1 MSYRDEQLSK
11 YVNNIYHLNEKNAVG
26 RAIDE
31 LIASG
36 KKDDE
41 IRAMNPYYAQELDRR
56 ASNINVQDYANKV
69 GDARKA
75 AEMAQSLA
83 NVHQNDKYDAAADK
97 ARANVVGAQNDLEN
111 AKVKAKANVAAKMD
125 AKNQAADL
133 EAYRAEKREQ
143 AKLYK
148 ANLELEQTKQE
159 LEQAKKELEE
169 LKAKAAQGDTDAAQE
184 AEKVKDV
191 VEQKTE
197 EVKEETA
204 EVKNAKTETTPP
216 TAEELNAGAET
227 TATQTSPEETAK
239 AQANAEET
247 ATQSAMEI
255 KPTDTPEIQQ
265 AKQNFQQEWADL
277 KTQIG
282 SIQDTTKKLMSSP
295 IATSYVKQRPDLA
308 TKFQKFGGALAAM
321 GSIVGLAGMITMF
334 INPALG
340 GILSAAGRTMVGAGG
355 ATASGANAVK
365 QFKNGNVLGGIGSL
379 AAAGMSGAMAGMGAK
394 SLAGGIG
401 AMQAANAAPA
411 VSTETTDAMAGDPR
425 FAAPT
430 DTNPA
435 NGNTTQSFTPG
446 SNPAQFTNREPT
458 IANTNDAVANAQPG
472 DVLQRNDGTRIEIN
486 QGDIDWAKAHQSQP
500 VPQVTPQ
507 VGAQTVNTGT
517 LSINPNAGTPNLG
530 NITLPNGPLQ
540 PNLNAFKAQTQPSP
554 LFNSSTNPFN
564 PTPNLGN
571 IKAGSS
577 VLQPNLNDYNA
588 FKTQT
593 QPSPLFNSST
603 NPFNPTPNLGDIK
616 AGPSVL
622 QPNLNDYNAF
632 KAQTNMNL
640 PQGVNVGGNTTPNL
654 VPSSWSQP
662 HQPTPN
668 VKLPY
673 VQNGQ
678 WINK

>member
-11 YVNNIYHLNEKNAVG
+11 YINNIYHLNEKNAVG
-26 RAIDE
+26 KAIDD
-31 LIASG
+31 LIESG
-36 KKDDE
+36 KTDDE

-75 AEMAQSLA
+75 AKMAQSLA

-97 ARANVVGAQNDLEN
+97 ARANVVRAQNDLEN

-125 AKNQAADL
+125 AKNPDL

-148 ANLELEQTKQE
+148 ASLELEQTKQE

-169 LKAKAAQGDTDAAQE
+169 LKAKAAQGDEKAAKE
-184 AEKVKDV
+184 AEKVEDV
-191 VEQKTE
+191 VDQKTE

-204 EVKNAKTETTPP
+204 EVQNAKAETTPP

-239 AQANAEET
+239 ARANAEET

-308 TKFQKFGGALAAM
+308 TKFQKFGGALATM

-334 INPALG
+334 INPTLG

-394 SLAGGIG
+394 SLASRIG
-401 AMQAANAAPA
+401 AMQAANAAPV
-411 VSTETTDAMAGDPR
+411 VSTGTTDAMAGDPR

-507 VGAQTVNTGT
+507 VGAQTVDTGT
-517 LSINPNAGTPNLG
+517 LSLNPNAGTPNLG
-530 NITLPNGPLQ
+530 NITLPQSPLQ
-540 PNLNAFKAQTQPSP
+540 PNLNAFKTQAQPSP

-564 PTPNLGN
+564 QTSNLGNIKAGPSVLQPNLNDYNAFKTQAQPNPLFNSSANPFNPTPNLGD

-588 FKTQT
+588 FK
-593 QPSPLFNSST
+593 
-603 NPFNPTPNLGDIK
+603 
-616 AGPSVL
+616 
-622 QPNLNDYNAF
+622 
-632 KAQTNMNL
+632 AQNNMNL
-640 PQGVNVGGNTTPNL
+640 SQGVNVGGNTTPNL
-654 VPSSWSQP
+654 APSSWSQP

>member
-11 YVNNIYHLNEKNAVG
+11 YINNIYHLNEKNAVG
-26 RAIDE
+26 KAIDD
-31 LIASG
+31 LIESG
-36 KKDDE
+36 KTDDE

-75 AEMAQSLA
+75 AKMAQSLA

-97 ARANVVGAQNDLEN
+97 ARANVVRAQNDLEN

-125 AKNQAADL
+125 AKNPDL

-148 ANLELEQTKQE
+148 ASLELEQTKQE

-169 LKAKAAQGDTDAAQE
+169 LKAKAAQGDEKAAKE
-184 AEKVKDV
+184 AEKVEDV
-191 VEQKTE
+191 VDQKTE

-204 EVKNAKTETTPP
+204 EVQNAKAETTPP

-239 AQANAEET
+239 ARANAEET

-308 TKFQKFGGALAAM
+308 TKFQKFGGALATM

-340 GILSAAGRTMVGAGG
+340 GILSAAGRTMIGAGG

-379 AAAGMSGAMAGMGAK
+379 AAVGMSGAMAGMGAK

-411 VSTETTDAMAGDPR
+411 VSTGTTDAMAGDPR

-430 DTNPA
+430 DTNPT

-507 VGAQTVNTGT
+507 AGAQTVDTGT
-517 LSINPNAGTPNLG
+517 LSLNPNAGTPNLG
-530 NITLPNGPLQ
+530 NITLPQSPLQ
-540 PNLNAFKAQTQPSP
+540 PNLNAFKTQAQPSP

-571 IKAGSS
+571 IKAG
-577 VLQPNLNDYNA
+577 
-588 FKTQT
+588 
-593 QPSPLFNSST
+593 
-603 NPFNPTPNLGDIK
+603 
-616 AGPSVL
+616 PSVL

-632 KAQTNMNL
+632 KAQNNMNL
-640 PQGVNVGGNTTPNL
+640 SQGVNVGGNTTPNL
-654 VPSSWSQP
+654 APSSWSQP

>member
-11 YVNNIYHLNEKNAVG
+11 YINNIYHLNEKNAVG
-26 RAIDE
+26 RAIDD

-36 KKDDE
+36 KKE
-41 IRAMNPYYAQELDRR
+41 
-56 ASNINVQDYANKV
+56 

-111 AKVKAKANVAAKMD
+111 AKVKAKANVAAKMG

-169 LKAKAAQGDTDAAQE
+169 LKAKAAQGDEKAAKE
-184 AEKVKDV
+184 AEKVEDV
-191 VEQKTE
+191 VDQKTE

-204 EVKNAKTETTPP
+204 EVQNAKAETTPP

-239 AQANAEET
+239 ARANAEET

-411 VSTETTDAMAGDPR
+411 VSTGTTDAMAGDPR

-430 DTNPA
+430 DTNPT

-507 VGAQTVNTGT
+507 AGAQTVDTGT
-517 LSINPNAGTPNLG
+517 LSLNPNAGTPNLG
-530 NITLPNGPLQ
+530 NITLPQSPLQ
-540 PNLNAFKAQTQPSP
+540 PNLNAFKTQAQPNS
-554 LFNSSTNPFN
+554 LFNSSANPFN
-564 PTPNLGN
+564 PTPNLGD

-577 VLQPNLNDYNA
+577 VLQPNLNDYNT

-662 HQPTPN
+662 HQTTPK

-678 WINK
+678 WIDN

>member
-11 YVNNIYHLNEKNAVG
+11 YINNIYHLNEKNAVG
-26 RAIDE
+26 KAIDD

-36 KKDDE
+36 KKEDE

-125 AKNQAADL
+125 AKNPDL

-169 LKAKAAQGDTDAAQE
+169 LKAKAAQGDENAEQE
-184 AEKVKDV
+184 AEKVEDV
-191 VEQKTE
+191 VKQKTE
-197 EVKEETA
+197 EVKEEAA
-204 EVKNAKTETTPP
+204 EVQNAKTETTPP

-394 SLAGGIG
+394 SLASGIG

-411 VSTETTDAMAGDPR
+411 VSTGTTDAMAGDPR

-430 DTNPA
+430 DTNPT

-517 LSINPNAGTPNLG
+517 LSLNPNAGTPNLG
-530 NITLPNGPLQ
+530 NITLPQSPLQ
-540 PNLNAFKAQTQPSP
+540 PNLNAFKTQAQPSP

-564 PTPNLGN
+564 QTSNLGN
-571 IKAGSS
+571 IKAGPS

-588 FKTQT
+588 FKTQA
-593 QPSPLFNSST
+593 QPNPLFNSSA

-616 AGPSVL
+616 AGSSVL

-662 HQPTPN
+662 HQTTPK

-678 WINK
+678 WINN

>member
-36 KKDDE
+36 KKEDE

-83 NVHQNDKYDAAADK
+83 NVHQNDKYDVAADK
-97 ARANVVGAQNDLEN
+97 ARANAVRAQNDLEN

-125 AKNQAADL
+125 AKNPDL

-169 LKAKAAQGDTDAAQE
+169 LKAKAAQGDENAEQE
-184 AEKVKDV
+184 AEKVEDV
-191 VEQKTE
+191 VKQKTE
-197 EVKEETA
+197 EVKEEAA
-204 EVKNAKTETTPP
+204 EVQNAKTETTPP

-247 ATQSAMEI
+247 TTQSAMEI

-308 TKFQKFGGALAAM
+308 TKFQKFGGALATM

-394 SLAGGIG
+394 SLASGIG

-411 VSTETTDAMAGDPR
+411 VSTGTTDAMAGDPR

-430 DTNPA
+430 DTNPT

-507 VGAQTVNTGT
+507 VGAQTVDTGT
-517 LSINPNAGTPNLG
+517 LSLNPNAGTPNLG
-530 NITLPNGPLQ
+530 NITLPQSPLQ
-540 PNLNAFKAQTQPSP
+540 PNLNAFKTQAQPNS
-554 LFNSSTNPFN
+554 LFNSSANPFN
-564 PTPNLGN
+564 PTPNLGD

-577 VLQPNLNDYNA
+577 VLQPNLNDYNT

-632 KAQTNMNL
+632 KAQNNMNL
-640 PQGVNVGGNTTPNL
+640 SQGVNVGGNITPNL
-654 VPSSWSQP
+654 VPNSWSQP

>member
-11 YVNNIYHLNEKNAVG
+11 YINNIYHLNEKNAVG
-26 RAIDE
+26 KAIDD
-31 LIASG
+31 LIESG
-36 KKDDE
+36 KTDDE

-75 AEMAQSLA
+75 AKMAQSLA

-97 ARANVVGAQNDLEN
+97 ARANVVRAQNDLEN

-125 AKNQAADL
+125 AKNPDL

-148 ANLELEQTKQE
+148 ASLELEQTKQE

-169 LKAKAAQGDTDAAQE
+169 LKAKAAQGDEKAAKE
-184 AEKVKDV
+184 AEKVEDV
-191 VEQKTE
+191 VDQKTE

-204 EVKNAKTETTPP
+204 EVQNAKAETTPP

-239 AQANAEET
+239 ARANAEET

-308 TKFQKFGGALAAM
+308 TKFQKFGGALATM

-340 GILSAAGRTMVGAGG
+340 GILSAAGRTMIGAGG

-379 AAAGMSGAMAGMGAK
+379 AAVGMSGAMAGMGAK

-411 VSTETTDAMAGDPR
+411 VSTGTTDAMAGDPR

-430 DTNPA
+430 DTNPT

-507 VGAQTVNTGT
+507 AGAQTVDTGT
-517 LSINPNAGTPNLG
+517 LSLNPNAGTPNLG
-530 NITLPNGPLQ
+530 NITLPQSPLQ
-540 PNLNAFKAQTQPSP
+540 PNLNAFKTQAQPNSLFNSSANPFNPTPNLGDIKAGSSVLQPNLNDYNAFKTQAQPSP

-571 IKAGSS
+571 IKAG
-577 VLQPNLNDYNA
+577 
-588 FKTQT
+588 
-593 QPSPLFNSST
+593 
-603 NPFNPTPNLGDIK
+603 
-616 AGPSVL
+616 PSVL

-632 KAQTNMNL
+632 KAQNNMNL
-640 PQGVNVGGNTTPNL
+640 SQGVNVGGNTTPNL
-654 VPSSWSQP
+654 APSSWSQP

>member
-11 YVNNIYHLNEKNAVG
+11 YINNIYHLNEKNAVG
-26 RAIDE
+26 KAIDD
-31 LIASG
+31 LIESG
-36 KKDDE
+36 KTDDE

-75 AEMAQSLA
+75 AKMAQSLA
-83 NVHQNDKYDAAADK
+83 NIHQNDKYDAAADK

-169 LKAKAAQGDTDAAQE
+169 LKAK
-184 AEKVKDV
+184 
-191 VEQKTE
+191 
-197 EVKEETA
+197 
-204 EVKNAKTETTPP
+204 
-216 TAEELNAGAET
+216 
-227 TATQTSPEETAK
+227 
-239 AQANAEET
+239 ANAEET

-540 PNLNAFKAQTQPSP
+540 PNLNAFKTQTQPSP
-554 LFNSSTNPFN
+554 LFNSSTSPFN

-593 QPSPLFNSST
+593 QPSPLFNSSA

-616 AGPSVL
+616 AGASVL

>member
-26 RAIDE
+26 KAIDD

-75 AEMAQSLA
+75 AKMAQSLA
-83 NVHQNDKYDAAADK
+83 NIHQNDKYDAAADK
-97 ARANVVGAQNDLEN
+97 ARANVVRAQNDLEN

-125 AKNQAADL
+125 AKNPDL

-148 ANLELEQTKQE
+148 ASLELEQTKQE

-169 LKAKAAQGDTDAAQE
+169 LKAKAAQGDEKAAKE
-184 AEKVKDV
+184 AEKVEDV
-191 VEQKTE
+191 VDQKTE

-204 EVKNAKTETTPP
+204 EVQNAKAETTPP

-227 TATQTSPEETAK
+227 TATQTSPEETVK

-507 VGAQTVNTGT
+507 VGAQTVDTGT
-517 LSINPNAGTPNLG
+517 LSLNPNAGTPNLG
-530 NITLPNGPLQ
+530 NITLPQSPLQ
-540 PNLNAFKAQTQPSP
+540 PNLNAFKTQSQPNS
-554 LFNSSTNPFN
+554 LFNSNANPFN

-588 FKTQT
+588 FKAQT

-603 NPFNPTPNLGDIK
+603 NPFNSTPNLGSIK
-616 AGPSVL
+616 AGSSVL

-668 VKLPY
+668 VELPY

>member
-11 YVNNIYHLNEKNAVG
+11 YINNIYHLNEKNAVG
-26 RAIDE
+26 KAIDD

-36 KKDDE
+36 KTDDE

-75 AEMAQSLA
+75 AKMAQSLA
-83 NVHQNDKYDAAADK
+83 NIHQNDKYDAAADK

-125 AKNQAADL
+125 AKNPDL

-148 ANLELEQTKQE
+148 ASLELEQTKQE

-169 LKAKAAQGDTDAAQE
+169 LKAKAAQGDEKAAKE
-184 AEKVKDV
+184 AEKVEDV
-191 VEQKTE
+191 VDQKTE

-204 EVKNAKTETTPP
+204 EVQNAKAETTPP

-239 AQANAEET
+239 ARANAEET

-308 TKFQKFGGALAAM
+308 TKFQKFGGALATM

-340 GILSAAGRTMVGAGG
+340 GILSAAGRTMIGAGG

-394 SLAGGIG
+394 SLASGIG

-507 VGAQTVNTGT
+507 AGAQTVDTGT
-517 LSINPNAGTPNLG
+517 LSLNPNAGTPNLG
-530 NITLPNGPLQ
+530 NITLPQSPLQ
-540 PNLNAFKAQTQPSP
+540 PNLNAFKTQTQPNS
-554 LFNSSTNPFN
+554 LFNSNANPFN

-588 FKTQT
+588 FKAQT

-603 NPFNPTPNLGDIK
+603 NPFNSTPNLGNIK
-616 AGPSVL
+616 AEPSVL

-654 VPSSWSQP
+654 VPSSSQP

-673 VQNGQ
+673 IQNGK
-678 WINK
+678 WINN

>member
-11 YVNNIYHLNEKNAVG
+11 YVNSIYHLNEKNAVG
-26 RAIDE
+26 KAIDD
-31 LIASG
+31 LIESG
-36 KKDDE
+36 KTDDE

-75 AEMAQSLA
+75 AKMAQSLA
-83 NVHQNDKYDAAADK
+83 NIHQNDKYDAAADK

-125 AKNQAADL
+125 AKNPDL

-148 ANLELEQTKQE
+148 ASLELEQTKQE

-169 LKAKAAQGDTDAAQE
+169 LKAKAAQGDEKAAKE
-184 AEKVKDV
+184 AEKVEDV
-191 VEQKTE
+191 VDQKTE

-204 EVKNAKTETTPP
+204 EVQNAKAETTPP

-239 AQANAEET
+239 ARANAEET

-308 TKFQKFGGALAAM
+308 TKFQKFGGALATM

-334 INPALG
+334 INPTLG
-340 GILSAAGRTMVGAGG
+340 GILSAAGRTMIGAGG

-507 VGAQTVNTGT
+507 AGAQTVDTGT
-517 LSINPNAGTPNLG
+517 LSLNPNAGTPNLG
-530 NITLPNGPLQ
+530 NITLPQSPLQ
-540 PNLNAFKAQTQPSP
+540 PNLNAFKTQAQPNS
-554 LFNSSTNPFN
+554 LFNSSANPFN
-564 PTPNLGN
+564 PTPNLGD

-577 VLQPNLNDYNA
+577 VLQPNLNDYNT

-662 HQPTPN
+662 HQTTPK

-678 WINK
+678 WIDN

>member
-26 RAIDE
+26 KAIDD
-31 LIASG
+31 LIESG
-36 KKDDE
+36 KTDDE

-75 AEMAQSLA
+75 AKMAQSLA
-83 NVHQNDKYDAAADK
+83 NIHQNDKYDAAADK

-125 AKNQAADL
+125 TKNQAADL

-169 LKAKAAQGDTDAAQE
+169 LKAKAAQGDEKAAKE
-184 AEKVKDV
+184 AEKVEDV
-191 VEQKTE
+191 VDQKTE

-204 EVKNAKTETTPP
+204 EVQNAKAETTPP

-308 TKFQKFGGALAAM
+308 TKFQKFGGALATM

-340 GILSAAGRTMVGAGG
+340 GILSAAGRTMIGAGG

-411 VSTETTDAMAGDPR
+411 VSTGTTDAMAGDPR

-430 DTNPA
+430 DTNPT

-507 VGAQTVNTGT
+507 AGAQTVDTGT
-517 LSINPNAGTPNLG
+517 LSLNPNAGTPNLG
-530 NITLPNGPLQ
+530 NITLPQSPLQ
-540 PNLNAFKAQTQPSP
+540 PNLNAFKTQTQPSP
-554 LFNSSTNPFN
+554 LFNSSANPFN
-564 PTPNLGN
+564 PTPNLGD

-577 VLQPNLNDYNA
+577 VLQPNLNDYNT

-593 QPSPLFNSST
+593 QPSPLFNSSA

-640 PQGVNVGGNTTPNL
+640 PHGVNVGGNTTPNL

-662 HQPTPN
+662 HQTTQK

-678 WINK
+678 WIDN

>member
-11 YVNNIYHLNEKNAVG
+11 YINNIYHLNEKNAVG
-26 RAIDE
+26 KAIDD
-31 LIASG
+31 LIESG
-36 KKDDE
+36 KTDDE

-75 AEMAQSLA
+75 AKMAQSLA
-83 NVHQNDKYDAAADK
+83 NIHQNDKYDAAADK

-169 LKAKAAQGDTDAAQE
+169 LKAKAAQGDEKAAQE
-184 AEKVKDV
+184 AEKVEDV
-191 VEQKTE
+191 VDQKTE

-204 EVKNAKTETTPP
+204 EVQNAKTETTPP

-507 VGAQTVNTGT
+507 VGAQTVDTGT
-517 LSINPNAGTPNLG
+517 LSLNPNAGTPNLG
-530 NITLPNGPLQ
+530 NITLPQSPLQ
-540 PNLNAFKAQTQPSP
+540 PNLNAFKTQAQPNS
-554 LFNSSTNPFN
+554 LFNSSPNPFN
-564 PTPNLGN
+564 PNSNLGN
-571 IKAGSS
+571 IKAEPS

-588 FKTQT
+588 FKTQA
-593 QPSPLFNSST
+593 QPSPLFNSSA

-616 AGPSVL
+616 AGSSVL

>member
-11 YVNNIYHLNEKNAVG
+11 YINNIYHLNEKNAVG
-26 RAIDE
+26 KAIDD
-31 LIASG
+31 LIESG
-36 KKDDE
+36 KTDDE

-56 ASNINVQDYANKV
+56 ANNINVQDYANKV

-75 AEMAQSLA
+75 AKMAQSLA
-83 NVHQNDKYDAAADK
+83 NIHQNDKYDAAADK
-97 ARANVVGAQNDLEN
+97 ARANVVRAQNDLEN

-125 AKNQAADL
+125 AKNPDL

-169 LKAKAAQGDTDAAQE
+169 LKAKAAQGDEKAAQE
-184 AEKVKDV
+184 AEKVEDV
-191 VEQKTE
+191 VDQKTE

-204 EVKNAKTETTPP
+204 EVQNAKAETTPP

-239 AQANAEET
+239 ARANAEET

-334 INPALG
+334 INPTLG

-394 SLAGGIG
+394 SLASGIS

-507 VGAQTVNTGT
+507 VGAQTVDTGT
-517 LSINPNAGTPNLG
+517 LSLNPNAGTPNLG
-530 NITLPNGPLQ
+530 NITLPQSPLQ
-540 PNLNAFKAQTQPSP
+540 PNLNAFKTQAQPSP
-554 LFNSSTNPFN
+554 LFNSSPNPFN
-564 PTPNLGN
+564 PNSNLGN
-571 IKAGSS
+571 IKAE
-577 VLQPNLNDYNA
+577 
-588 FKTQT
+588 
-593 QPSPLFNSST
+593 
-603 NPFNPTPNLGDIK
+603 
-616 AGPSVL
+616 PSVL

-632 KAQTNMNL
+632 KAQNNMNL
-640 PQGVNVGGNTTPNL
+640 SQGVNVGGNTTPNL
-654 VPSSWSQP
+654 APSSWSQP

>member
-11 YVNNIYHLNEKNAVG
+11 YINNIYHLNEKNAVG
-26 RAIDE
+26 KAIDD
-31 LIASG
+31 LIESG
-36 KKDDE
+36 KTDDE

-75 AEMAQSLA
+75 AKMAQSLA

-125 AKNQAADL
+125 AKNPDL

-148 ANLELEQTKQE
+148 ASLELEQTKQE

-169 LKAKAAQGDTDAAQE
+169 LKAKAAQGDEKAAKE
-184 AEKVKDV
+184 AEKVEDV
-191 VEQKTE
+191 VDQKTE

-204 EVKNAKTETTPP
+204 EVQNAKAETTPP

-239 AQANAEET
+239 ARANAEET

-308 TKFQKFGGALAAM
+308 TKFQKFGGALATM

-340 GILSAAGRTMVGAGG
+340 GILSAAGRTMIGAGG

-411 VSTETTDAMAGDPR
+411 VSTGTTDAMAGDPR

-430 DTNPA
+430 DTNPT

-507 VGAQTVNTGT
+507 VGAQTVDTGT
-517 LSINPNAGTPNLG
+517 LSLNPNAGTPNLG
-530 NITLPNGPLQ
+530 NITLPQSPLQ
-540 PNLNAFKAQTQPSP
+540 PNLNAFKTQAQPNS
-554 LFNSSTNPFN
+554 LFNSSPNSFN
-564 PTPNLGN
+564 PNSNLGN
-571 IKAGSS
+571 IKAEPS

-588 FKTQT
+588 FKTQA

-603 NPFNPTPNLGDIK
+603 NPFNQTSNLGNIK

-654 VPSSWSQP
+654 APSSWSQP

>member
-26 RAIDE
+26 RAIDD

-36 KKDDE
+36 KKEDE

-75 AEMAQSLA
+75 AKMAQSLA

-169 LKAKAAQGDTDAAQE
+169 LKAKAAQGDENAEQE
-184 AEKVKDV
+184 AEKVEDI

-204 EVKNAKTETTPP
+204 EVQNAKTETTPP

-334 INPALG
+334 INPTLG

-355 ATASGANAVK
+355 ATTSGANAVK

-379 AAAGMSGAMAGMGAK
+379 AAAGMSG
-394 SLAGGIG
+394 
-401 AMQAANAAPA
+401 
-411 VSTETTDAMAGDPR
+411 AMAGDPR

-458 IANTNDAVANAQPG
+458 IANTNDAVANAHPG

-517 LSINPNAGTPNLG
+517 LSLNPNAGTPNLG
-530 NITLPNGPLQ
+530 NITLPQSPLQ
-540 PNLNAFKAQTQPSP
+540 PNLNAFKTQAQPSP

-564 PTPNLGN
+564 QTSNLGN
-571 IKAGSS
+571 IKAGPS

-588 FKTQT
+588 FKTQA
-593 QPSPLFNSST
+593 QPNPLFNSSA

-616 AGPSVL
+616 AGSSVL

>member
-11 YVNNIYHLNEKNAVG
+11 YINNIYHLNEKNAVG
-26 RAIDE
+26 KAIDD
-31 LIASG
+31 LIESG
-36 KKDDE
+36 KTDDE

-75 AEMAQSLA
+75 AKMAQSLA
-83 NVHQNDKYDAAADK
+83 NIHQNDKYDAAADK
-97 ARANVVGAQNDLEN
+97 ARANVVRAQNDLEN

-125 AKNQAADL
+125 AKNPDL

-148 ANLELEQTKQE
+148 ASLELEQTKQE

-169 LKAKAAQGDTDAAQE
+169 LKAKAAQGDEKAAKE
-184 AEKVKDV
+184 AEKVEDV
-191 VEQKTE
+191 VDQKTE

-204 EVKNAKTETTPP
+204 EVQNAKAETTPP

-239 AQANAEET
+239 ARANAEET

-282 SIQDTTKKLMSSP
+282 SIQDTTKKLMASP

-308 TKFQKFGGALAAM
+308 TKFQKFGGTLAAM

-411 VSTETTDAMAGDPR
+411 VSTGTTDAMAGDPR

-486 QGDIDWAKAHQSQP
+486 QGDIDWAKAHQPQP

-507 VGAQTVNTGT
+507 VGAQTVDTGT
-517 LSINPNAGTPNLG
+517 LSLNPNAGTPNLG
-530 NITLPNGPLQ
+530 NITLPQSPLQ
-540 PNLNAFKAQTQPSP
+540 PNL
-554 LFNSSTNPFN
+554 
-564 PTPNLGN
+564 
-571 IKAGSS
+571 
-577 VLQPNLNDYNA
+577 NA

-593 QPSPLFNSST
+593 QPSPLFNSNA

-616 AGPSVL
+616 AGASVL